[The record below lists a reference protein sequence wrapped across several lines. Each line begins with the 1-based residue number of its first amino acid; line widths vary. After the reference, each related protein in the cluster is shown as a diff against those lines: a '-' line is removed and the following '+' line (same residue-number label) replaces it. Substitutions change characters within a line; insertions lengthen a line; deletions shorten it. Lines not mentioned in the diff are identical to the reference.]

1 MLQHTQAQMWLA
13 VQARDTSLDGQF
25 VFAVV
30 TTGIFC
36 RPGCRA
42 RLPLPENVRFFPD
55 VAAAIEAGFRPCKRC
70 RPAGN
75 TPEQQRINRV
85 AQACRMMA
93 QSPEP
98 LTLDA
103 LARAVA
109 VSPYHFH
116 RMFKAITGLT
126 PAAWQRALRA
136 GRLRAG
142 LLEGQG
148 ITDAALAAG
157 FNSLTTFYR
166 QREDALG
173 MSSKDYRHKGQSQTL
188 CWATGHSELGEC
200 LVAESERGICAVLL
214 GDDEASLVAELAA
227 RFPAAHCVK
236 DEARLNVHLQRV
248 LELIARPGQS
258 VDLPLDLQGTAFQLQ
273 VWQALRAIPAGQTL
287 SYQALAA
294 RLGKPAAIRAVASAC
309 GANKLAIIIP
319 CHRIIRGNGELAGY
333 RWGIHR
339 KAALLDREA
348 RCAENIINVEEHEP
362 VQR

>member
-1 MLQHTQAQMWLA
+1 MLQHTQAQMWRA
-13 VQARDTSLDGQF
+13 VQARDSSLDGQF

-42 RLPLPENVRFFPD
+42 RLPLPQNVRFFPD
-55 VAAAIEAGFRPCKRC
+55 AAAATQAGFRPCKRC
-70 RPAGN
+70 RPVGN
-75 TPEQQRINRV
+75 TPEQQRIDRV
-85 AQACRMMA
+85 AQACRLMA
-93 QSPEP
+93 ESPEP
-98 LTLDA
+98 LSLDA
-103 LARAVA
+103 LAGSVA

-136 GRLRAG
+136 GRLRAA
-142 LLEGQG
+142 LREGYG
-148 ITDAALAAG
+148 VTDAALAAG

-173 MSSKDYRHKGQSQTL
+173 MSSKDYRHKVQSQTL
-188 CWATGHSELGEC
+188 WWATGHCELGVC

-214 GDDEASLVAELAA
+214 GDDEASLTADLAT
-227 RFPAAHCVK
+227 RFPAAHCLK
-236 DEARLNVHLQRV
+236 DETRLNAHLSQV
-248 LELIARPGQS
+248 LAQIARPAQAA
-258 VDLPLDLQGTAFQLQ
+258 DLPLDLQGTAFQLQ
-273 VWQALRAIPAGQTL
+273 VWQALRAIPPGQTL

-309 GANKLAIIIP
+309 GANKLAILIP
-319 CHRIIRGNGELAGY
+319 CHRVIRGNGELAGY

-339 KAALLDREA
+339 KALLLAQEA
-348 RCAENIINVEEHEP
+348 RNPEDNMGKQDNEP
-362 VQR
+362 VR